1 MYMAIRDDATTQ
13 SLVERD
19 FIVQQT
25 AAATA
30 TTTQSCLRVDGRP
43 RMERR
48 PVSLSLSRSDNLATA
63 TVTLGAATRATCT
76 VTAELVAPSTL
87 DRPNEGSIQFTVD
100 LSPAASTSFRQA
112 TPAATGGGGTSYAT
126 GPQLP
131 NADRHQKLTANH
143 ILRCLER
150 CLLQGGALDTE
161 ALCVIPGAY
170 VWKLSCCCTILDQGG
185 NLTDAAVL
193 ACLAAVRH
201 YRKPIVEM
209 SSGDAAGVPQLVPS
223 HLKEP
228 TPLPLHH
235 TPLTI
240 SFALY
245 DHAVSGAGSVAARLE
260 SATPD
265 HASGSTFLGVLIDPT
280 AREELCQTGSLVLA
294 LNVHA
299 EICLVDFSGG
309 CELSLVDLRACHAI
323 AAAHIGPLCQSLETA
338 LAQADEKALT
348 ERLALLQKVP
358 LPLPPLPPDGLEEP
372 QLLVQLPASTVPTN
386 PTADYERAAKDA
398 ALAAEEEAYR
408 RQALDYNL
416 GHVATKV
423 RENKDSSRSATTT
436 SSLLKAMLQSVQGD
450 APLETTPHAEP
461 TEPPPRPLVPDK
473 PPGKDDIDR
482 DDGASKSATPIASP
496 SSKAGSNMAID
507 SDEEESTMQLQSE
520 FDTLPVDAMSQAV
533 NASMNTDIDDDADD
547 LVAAVKSKK
556 KSKKKR

>member
-1 MYMAIRDDATTQ
+1 
-13 SLVERD
+13 
-19 FIVQQT
+19 
-25 AAATA
+25 
-30 TTTQSCLRVDGRP
+30 
-43 RMERR
+43 
-48 PVSLSLSRSDNLATA
+48 
-63 TVTLGAATRATCT
+63 
-76 VTAELVAPSTL
+76 LVAPSSM

-112 TPAATGGGGTSYAT
+112 TPAATGGGGTYAS

-161 ALCVIPGAY
+161 ALCVVPGAY

-209 SSGDAAGVPQLVPS
+209 TSGDSSVPQLVPS

-245 DHAVSGAGSVAARLE
+245 DHAVSGAGSVPARVE
-260 SATPD
+260 STTPAD
-265 HASGSTFLGVLIDPT
+265 HASGWSTFLGLLIDPT

-309 CELSLVDLRACHAI
+309 CELSLADLRACHAI
-323 AAAHIGPLCQSLETA
+323 AAAHIGPLCQSLESS

-372 QLLVQLPASTVPTN
+372 QLLVQLPASAVTTN
-386 PTADYERAAKDA
+386 PLADYEKAAQDA

-423 RENKDSSRSATTT
+423 RENKDSSRSATTAT

-450 APLETTPHAEP
+450 VPVESTPYAEP
-461 TEPPPRPLVPDK
+461 TEQPPLAPEK
-473 PPGKDDIDR
+473 PPQKDDC
-482 DDGASKSATPIASP
+482 DGATKSAPPAART
-496 SSKAGSNMAID
+496 SSKTPSNMALD
-507 SDEEESTMQLQSE
+507 SDEEETTVQLQSE
-520 FDTLPVDAMSQAV
+520 FDTLPLHAMSKAVDASI
-533 NASMNTDIDDDADD
+533 NADVDDDADD
-547 LVAAVKSKK
+547 LAAAVKSKK